1 MNTQQNVIHPDF
13 LSQARDLLGAEHV
26 LTEGDSGMAAFITPA
41 RYAAGAALAVL
52 RPATTAQVADVLR
65 LISQNGLRAVA
76 QGAHTGLTRAGTP
89 QQARRDVV
97 VDTTRLRSVL
107 EIDADHR
114 TLRASTGFRLSDVN
128 AALAPHGLWLAIDLS
143 ADPTIGG
150 MLASNTGGT
159 RLLRYGDVRRN
170 TLGLTAVLAHPA
182 GEVVSWHHALPKNN
196 TGLDLKQLFI
206 GSSGSFGITTEAVMR
221 VHRLPLQRAVALIAP
236 QNISDVV
243 PLCLALEHAFAES
256 LSAMEGMSREA
267 MESALQHV
275 PSLRRPFLGATPEY
289 SVLVELSLAI
299 PSSLINLE
307 QALQDF
313 LEQRFETQIADAV
326 LDSSE
331 RLWHVRHAISESLRA
346 RGAVLGFDLSLRR
359 ADLMAF
365 RTQAIAL
372 LQQHF
377 PDAVVADFG
386 HLGDGGVHFNI
397 VWPHSAPPL
406 SPTQRADLRRLV
418 FDLAVHPFNGVF
430 SAEHGI
436 GPSLQDEYD
445 RYTPLPIQQL
455 AQRIENTLDPAH
467 LCGLTRFGIKP

>member
-1 MNTQQNVIHPDF
+1 
-13 LSQARDLLGAEHV
+13 
-26 LTEGDSGMAAFITPA
+26 MAAFITPA

-65 LISQNGLRAVA
+65 LISQNKLRAVA

-97 VDTTRLRSVL
+97 VDTTRLRNVM

-114 TLRASTGFRLSDVN
+114 TLRVSTGFRLSEVN

-143 ADPTIGG
+143 ADPSIGG

-159 RLLRYGDVRRN
+159 RLLRYGDVRHN
-170 TLGLTAVLAHPA
+170 TFGLTAVLASPA

-206 GSSGSFGITTEAVMR
+206 GASGSFGITTEAVLR
-221 VHRLPLQRAVALIAP
+221 VHRLPLQRAIALIAP
-236 QNISDVV
+236 KNISDVV
-243 PLCLALEHAFAES
+243 PLCLALERAFAES
-256 LSAMEGMSREA
+256 LSALEGLSREA

-275 PSLRRPFLGATPEY
+275 PSLRRPFLGEMPEY
-289 SVLVELSLAI
+289 CVLVELSLAM
-299 PSSLINLE
+299 PSSLIHLE

-326 LDSSE
+326 VDGGE
-331 RLWHVRHAISESLRA
+331 RLWQLRHAISESLRA

-359 ADLMAF
+359 SDLMAF
-365 RTQAIAL
+365 RAEAIAL
-372 LQQHF
+372 LRQHF

-386 HLGDGGVHFNI
+386 HLGDGGVHFNV
-397 VWPHSAPPL
+397 VWPHSAPAL
-406 SPTQRADLRRLV
+406 GAQNREHLRHLV
-418 FDLAVHPFNGVF
+418 FDLAVNQFNGVF

-445 RYTPLPIQQL
+445 RYTPRSIQEL
-455 AQRIENTLDPAH
+455 AKRIEHVLDPEH
-467 LCGLTRFGIKP
+467 LCGLTRFGSKPI